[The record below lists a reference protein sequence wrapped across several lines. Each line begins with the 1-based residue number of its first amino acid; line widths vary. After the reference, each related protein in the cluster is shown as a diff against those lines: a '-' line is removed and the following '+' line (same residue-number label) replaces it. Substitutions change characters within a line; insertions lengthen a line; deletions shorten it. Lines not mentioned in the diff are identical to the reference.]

1 MRSAQEHARC
11 DRCGRRPGAL
21 LSFQDAA
28 ECLSVPVATLRFWS
42 YRLRR
47 IPITKVGHGR
57 GVARVT
63 HRDLETLIQSP
74 APARLRRIKA

>member
-28 ECLSVPVATLRFWS
+28 ACLSIPIATLRFYA
-42 YRLRR
+42 YRLRL
-47 IPITKVGHGR
+47 IPITKIGLRR

-63 HRDLETLIQSP
+63 HRDLETLIQAP